1 MPDIS
6 MCTNTQCPSFKLCL
20 RAQAKPSP
28 LQTFADFA
36 VKVGEKKCEAFMP
49 IWRSK

>member
-1 MPDIS
+1 MDRA
-6 MCTNTQCPSFKLCL
+6 MCTNMQCPSFKLCL

-36 VKVGEKKCEAFMP
+36 VKRGEKRCEAFIP
-49 IWRSK
+49 IRGNK